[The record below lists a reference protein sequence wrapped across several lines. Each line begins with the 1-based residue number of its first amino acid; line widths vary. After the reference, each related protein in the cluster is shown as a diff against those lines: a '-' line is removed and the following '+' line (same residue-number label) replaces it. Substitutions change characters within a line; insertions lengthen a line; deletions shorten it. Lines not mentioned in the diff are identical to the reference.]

1 MKKILRWS
9 FAALF
14 SLVSLVAV
22 ADPLAGRW
30 ICDSSEDQIMVEVT
44 PDKVAFVYLVEGATV
59 YRRGVSGSDK
69 LVLQSAPPI
78 TLAASFQQATLKL
91 VSAPLKMDL
100 SCKRLSET
108 SSAQFDPLPAENGGS
123 LLDMDVLISKSFLES
138 DQVKKNLKGQYVTD
152 SLEVCI
158 ADPFLPLAFWDKNP
172 RSLSILIENSF
183 VFWGAPLP
191 PSIHSSTFYRA
202 IEEDSPWQEI
212 FKPLLVARN
221 ILAKKVVIK
230 YCGSNDFSSYVFL
243 VPKVLALPINQNN
256 PYVFQNDALA
266 FAEIFKNLAQYQL
279 QKLGEIKINDVA
291 ALITKAYTKKDNA
304 QKEVRR
310 RQAAMESQ
318 MKERLAQG
326 NDDIVSALIRK
337 QVSDLPQSEADD
349 DIMSAVIR
357 NRPQSDADTA
367 GLCLIDF
374 KVKKRTFYGMSYEP
388 VFAKWAVRKERLQF
402 KKITTTP
409 DEMFEAINRGECQK
423 VVGHAS
429 AMAHIIDA
437 AKRDR
442 FNVSIHAITPEL
454 SFLNAYAKSLKFEN
468 FAELEAAEQE
478 IRRQQAALESQIKD
492 RLAQG
497 NDDIVSALI
506 RKQASDWP
514 HNDTDNASLCLI
526 QLKVKKQALDGMNY
540 EPVFAKWAARNERV
554 QFNKITKTTQEMFDA
569 INRGE
574 CQKVVGHASGMTQI
588 IDASKRNEFAV
599 SVHAIT
605 SELSFLNAYAKNLKL
620 DSFSEWET
628 AQSMGASPSQ
638 YLQLKKLG
646 LGQPDDF
653 KRALSETDITAYF
666 KVTGK
671 TAENALVGDYLSYID
686 DLEQGKK
693 SGKSAA
699 AYRAET
705 NRRLEIERQEAAERA
720 AKRDAARSKV
730 TLSLSLICYGEDYNA
745 GNDLRTILDMY
756 ASNTNIMAITS
767 YMQSSQTCSMRSTN
781 QAYRASHFTEYL
793 RRGNLVGIRSKISTP
808 GVGYL
813 YSFTHRENWDVG
825 P

>member
-1 MKKILRWS
+1 MRKIVRWS
-9 FAALF
+9 LTSFICLASMAAF
-14 SLVSLVAV
+14 
-22 ADPLAGRW
+22 ADPLLGRW
-30 ICDSSEDQIMVEVT
+30 ICDSSEDQTMVEVT
-44 PDKVAFVYLVEGATV
+44 PDKVALVDLVEGATV
-59 YRRGVSGSDK
+59 YRRGASGPDK
-69 LVLQSAPPI
+69 LVLQSAPPM

-138 DQVKKNLKGQYVTD
+138 DQVKKNLKGQYVID
-152 SLEVCI
+152 SLGVCI
-158 ADPFLPLAFWDKNP
+158 ANPLLPPGFWDEGQP
-172 RSLSILIENSF
+172 RSLSTLIENGS
-183 VFWGAPLP
+183 VFWGGPLP
-191 PSIHSSTFYRA
+191 PSRTTYSS
-202 IEEDSPWQEI
+202 IEKDSPWPPWQEVLE
-212 FKPLLVARN
+212 PLLVTKN
-221 ILAKKVVIK
+221 ILAKKVVIN
-230 YCGSNDFSSYVFL
+230 YCGSDRFSSYVVL
-243 VPKVLALPINQNN
+243 VPKVLALAIKQNN
-256 PYVFQNDALA
+256 PYVFQNDAAA
-266 FAEIFKNLAQYQL
+266 FAEIFKYLEQYQL
-279 QKLGEIKINDVA
+279 QKFGEIKIHDVA

-304 QKEVRR
+304 QGEVRR
-310 RQAAMESQ
+310 QQEAMESQ

-337 QVSDLPQSEADD
+337 QVSD
-349 DIMSAVIR
+349 
-357 NRPQSDADTA
+357 RPQSDADTA

-374 KVKKRTFYGMSYEP
+374 NVKKRTLYGMSYEP
-388 VFAKWAVRKERLQF
+388 VFAKWAVSKERLQF
-402 KKITTTP
+402 KKITRTP

-429 AMAHIIDA
+429 AIAQVIDA

-468 FAELEAAEQE
+468 FAELETAEKE

-506 RKQASDWP
+506 RKQTSDWP
-514 HNDTDNASLCLI
+514 QNDTDNAALCLI
-526 QLKVKKQALDGMNY
+526 QLKVKKQAIDGMNY
-540 EPVFAKWAARNERV
+540 EPVFAKWAVRNERI
-554 QFNKITKTTQEMFDA
+554 QFKEIFKTPQEMFDA
-569 INRGE
+569 MSRDT
-574 CQKVVGHASGMTQI
+574 CQKVVGHASAMTLI
-588 IDASKRNEFAV
+588 IDAAKRNEFAV

-605 SELSFLNAYAKNLKL
+605 PELSFLNAYAKNLKL

-628 AQSMGASPSQ
+628 AESMNASPGQ

-646 LGQPDDF
+646 LGQPDEF
-653 KRALSETDITAYF
+653 KRALVQAEVSAYF
-666 KVTGK
+666 KVIGQT
-671 TAENALVGDYLSYID
+671 TENASVTDYLNYRD
-686 DLEQGKK
+686 DFEQGKK

-699 AYRAET
+699 TYRAEV
-705 NRRLEIERQEAAERA
+705 NRALEIERQEAAALA
-720 AKRDAARSKV
+720 AKRDLARSRV
-730 TLSLSLICYGEDYNA
+730 SLNLSLICYGEDHDA
-745 GNDLRTILDMY
+745 GNALRNIMDMY

-767 YMQSSQTCSMRSTN
+767 YMQSSRTCSMRSTS
-781 QAYRASHFTEYL
+781 QVYRANQFSEYL
-793 RRGNLVGIRSKISTP
+793 RRGNLVGIRSKANAP